1 MSDKSLIKHI
11 TGFLEYCEVEKGL
24 TPITTKNYG
33 HFLNKFAEWLKDKHL
48 SDLTPQQLSPDHI
61 WGYRL
66 YLSKK
71 SLKKATQ
78 SYYLIALRALLA
90 YFVEKDIPSLAPD
103 KIKLPKDGK
112 SRSVKFLNLDQL
124 KNLLDSPDVSTLK
137 GLRDKAIL
145 ETFFST
151 GLRVAELT
159 SLNIEQARAG
169 LRDKK
174 NKDLEIM
181 IKGKG
186 GTHRVVFFSERCLS
200 HLGKYLEKR
209 TDMEP
214 ALFVNLKKNP
224 ARLTIRSI
232 QRIVK
237 QYAIQTGI
245 PLLATPHTLRHTY
258 ATDLLN
264 QGVDLRLIQEFLG
277 HKNIATTQVYTHV
290 TNKKLREIHRQFH
303 SGGKLD

>member
-1 MSDKSLIKHI
+1 MVNKPLIKHI
-11 TGFLEYCEVEKGL
+11 TDFLEYCEVEKGL
-24 TPITTKNYG
+24 TPITAKNYW

-48 SDLTPQQLSPDHI
+48 SDLTPRDLSPDHI
-61 WGYRL
+61 WEYRL
-66 YLSKK
+66 YLSRK

-90 YFVEKDIPSLAPD
+90 YFVEKDIPSLAPN

-124 KNLLDSPDVSTLK
+124 KRLLDSPDINTIK
-137 GLRDKAIL
+137 GVRDKAIL
-145 ETFFST
+145 ETFFSA

-159 SLNIEQARAG
+159 SLNIEQVGAG

-186 GTHRVVFFSERCLS
+186 GAHRVVFFSERCLS
-200 HLGKYLEKR
+200 YLEKYLGKR
-209 TDMEP
+209 TDIEP

-237 QYAIQTGI
+237 QYAIQAGI

>member
-1 MSDKSLIKHI
+1 MINKPLIKHI
-11 TGFLEYCEVEKGL
+11 TDFLEYCEVEKGL
-24 TPITTKNYG
+24 TPITAKNYW
-33 HFLNKFAEWLKDKHL
+33 HFLNKFTEWLKNKHL
-48 SDLTPQQLSPDHI
+48 SNLTPQDLSPDHI
-61 WGYRL
+61 WEYRL
-66 YLSKK
+66 YLSRK

-78 SYYLIALRALLA
+78 SYYLIALRVLLA

-103 KIKLPKDGK
+103 KIKLPKDNK

-124 KNLLDSPDVSTLK
+124 KRLFDSPDINTVK

-159 SLNIEQARAG
+159 SLNIEQVRAG
-169 LRDKK
+169 VDKE
-174 NKDLEIM
+174 NKDLETT

-186 GTHRVVFFSERCLS
+186 GINRVVFFSERCL
-200 HLGKYLEKR
+200 LWIKKYLEKR
-209 TDMEP
+209 LDHDP
-214 ALFVNLKKNP
+214 ALFINLKKNP
-224 ARLTIRSI
+224 SRLTIRSI
-232 QRIVK
+232 QRVVK
-237 QYAIQTGI
+237 QYAVQAGI

-290 TNKKLREIHRQFH
+290 TNKKLREIHRKFH
-303 SGGKLD
+303 SGTKLD